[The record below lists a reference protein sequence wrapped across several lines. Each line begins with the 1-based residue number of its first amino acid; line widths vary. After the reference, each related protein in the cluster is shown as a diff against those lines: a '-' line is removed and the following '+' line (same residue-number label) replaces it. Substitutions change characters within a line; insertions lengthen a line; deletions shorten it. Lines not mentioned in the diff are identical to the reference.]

1 MLQKRTLEMNKS
13 GRGAC
18 PRPTTHQKRGQ
29 APLSDLF
36 FNNQSVSVERLTN
49 SDAAEVLEFLAQ
61 RPIHTITMMGMIHD
75 NGIVSPFNRGTFYGC
90 RDLNGQLEGVALVG
104 HATLMETVSDRA
116 LAALAQIARECP
128 GTHMIMGEKERVA
141 DFWNHYADAGR
152 RQRLACR
159 EWLFEL
165 SWPVAAGDEANDLRP
180 ATVAELELVMP
191 VQAELAYLESGVNP
205 LEVDPKGFRERC
217 LRRIEQG
224 RTWVVVEN
232 NLLVFKADV
241 ISKTPEVNYLEGIW
255 LREDRRNKNLGTRF
269 MSELMRRLLEN
280 TKSVCLLVNETN
292 EWAQGFYRRCGFHF
306 RATYETIFLPRKEQV
321 QN

>member
-1 MLQKRTLEMNKS
+1 
-13 GRGAC
+13 
-18 PRPTTHQKRGQ
+18 
-29 APLSDLF
+29 
-36 FNNQSVSVERLTN
+36 
-49 SDAAEVLEFLAQ
+49 
-61 RPIHTITMMGMIHD
+61 MMGMIHD

-104 HATLMETVSDRA
+104 HATLMETVSHRA
-116 LAALAQIARECP
+116 LAALAEIARECP
-128 GTHMIMGEKERVA
+128 NTHMIMGEKDRVA
-141 DFWNHYADAGR
+141 EFFSHYSEAGR

-165 SWPVAAGDEANDLRP
+165 SWPVEAREQVEGLRP
-180 ATVAELELVMP
+180 ATVEELELVMP
-191 VQAELAYLESGVNP
+191 VQAELAYAESGVNP
-205 LEVDPKGFRERC
+205 LKVDPQGFRERC

-269 MSELMRRLLEN
+269 MSELIQRLLEN

-306 RATYETIFLPRKEQV
+306 RATYETIFLPRKEPV

>member
-1 MLQKRTLEMNKS
+1 MLHTS
-13 GRGAC
+13 TA
-18 PRPTTHQKRGQ
+18 PRVNERELP
-29 APLSDLF
+29 APEP
-36 FNNQSVSVERLTN
+36 VSVARLAN
-49 SDAAEVLEFLAQ
+49 SDAAEVLQFLAQ
-61 RPIHTITMMGMIHD
+61 RPIHTITMMGLIHD

-116 LAALAQIARECP
+116 LAALAQVARECP
-128 GTHMIMGEKERVA
+128 NTHMIMGEKDRVA
-141 DFWNHYADAGR
+141 DFWSHYSEAGR

-159 EWLFEL
+159 EWLFEM
-165 SWPVAAGDEANDLRP
+165 SWPLDVRERVNGLRR

-191 VQAELAYLESGVNP
+191 IQAELAYAESGVNP
-205 LEVDPKGFRERC
+205 LEVDPLGFRERC

-232 NLLVFKADV
+232 GHLVFKADV

-269 MSELMRRLLEN
+269 MSELMRQLLEN
-280 TKSVCLLVNETN
+280 TKSICLLVNETN
-292 EWAQGFYRRCGFHF
+292 EWAQSFYRKCGFHF
-306 RATYETIFLPRKEQV
+306 RATYETIFLPRKEPA

>member
-1 MLQKRTLEMNKS
+1 MLQTSTAQTVNKRELPALE
-13 GRGAC
+13 
-18 PRPTTHQKRGQ
+18 
-29 APLSDLF
+29 
-36 FNNQSVSVERLTN
+36 SVSVERLTN
-49 SDAAEVLEFLAQ
+49 SDAAEVLNFLAQ
-61 RPIHTITMMGMIHD
+61 RPIHTIAMMGLIND

-128 GTHMIMGEKERVA
+128 NTHLIMGEKERVA
-141 DFWNHYADAGR
+141 DFWSHYTESGR

-165 SWPVAAGDEANDLRP
+165 SWPVEAREQVEGLRP
-180 ATVAELELVMP
+180 ATLAELELVMP
-191 VQAELAYLESGVNP
+191 VQAELAYAESGVNP

-232 NLLVFKADV
+232 GLLVFKADV
-241 ISKTPEVNYLEGIW
+241 ISKTPEVYYLEGIW

-292 EWAQGFYRRCGFHF
+292 EWAQGFYRKCGFHF
-306 RATYETIFLPRKEQV
+306 RATYETIFLPRKEPA

>member
-1 MLQKRTLEMNKS
+1 MLQTRTL
-13 GRGAC
+13 
-18 PRPTTHQKRGQ
+18 PRVNESELP
-29 APLSDLF
+29 AA
-36 FNNQSVSVERLTN
+36 VSVERLVN
-49 SDAAEVLEFLAQ
+49 SDATEVLQFLAQ
-61 RPIHTITMMGMIHD
+61 RPIHTVAMMSLIHD

-128 GTHMIMGEKERVA
+128 NTHMIMGEKERVA
-141 DFWNHYADAGR
+141 DFWSHYADTGR

-165 SWPVAAGDEANDLRP
+165 SWPIEAREGVAALRP
-180 ATVAELELVMP
+180 AKAEELELVMP
-191 VQAELAYLESGVNP
+191 VQAELGFAESGVNA

-232 NLLVFKADV
+232 GLLVFKADV
-241 ISKTPEVNYLEGIW
+241 VSRTPEVNYLEGIW
-255 LREDRRNKNLGTRF
+255 VRDDQRSKNVGTRF
-269 MSELMRRLLEN
+269 MSELIRRLLQE
-280 TKSVCLLVNETN
+280 TKSICLLVNETN
-292 EWAQGFYRRCGFHF
+292 KWAHGFYRKCGFHF